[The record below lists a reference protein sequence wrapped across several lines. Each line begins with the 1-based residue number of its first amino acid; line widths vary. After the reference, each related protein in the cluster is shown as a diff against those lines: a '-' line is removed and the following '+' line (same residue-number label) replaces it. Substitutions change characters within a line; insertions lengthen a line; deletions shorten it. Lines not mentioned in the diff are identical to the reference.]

1 MCRREGGQSLM
12 ELVVVIAMTVVVV
25 SALVFATI
33 ASLRNANLAQN
44 QIQAT
49 KLAQQGLER
58 VRSLR
63 DRDGEVDYTRADLTH
78 TEKFSDLWEI
88 TFNCPANCFFFFS
101 SAGILTGGTE
111 ANFEG
116 VPPNFFRQFQVEEEG
131 FPKVQKKITA
141 VVKWSD
147 FSGVH
152 ESRLTTILR
161 NQNP

>member
-1 MCRREGGQSLM
+1 MCRRERGQSLM
-12 ELVVVIAMTVVVV
+12 ELVVVIAMTIVVV
-25 SALVFATI
+25 SALVFSTI

-63 DRDGEVDYTRADLTH
+63 DRDGKVDYTRADLTH

-88 TFNCPANCFFFFS
+88 TFNCPANCFFFFT

-111 ANFEG
+111 ANFED
-116 VPPNFFRQFQVEEEG
+116 VPPNFFRQFQMEEEG
-131 FPKVQKKITA
+131 SDPKLQKKITA

-147 FSGVH
+147 FSGSH
-152 ESRLTTILR
+152 ESRLTTVLR
-161 NQNP
+161 RI